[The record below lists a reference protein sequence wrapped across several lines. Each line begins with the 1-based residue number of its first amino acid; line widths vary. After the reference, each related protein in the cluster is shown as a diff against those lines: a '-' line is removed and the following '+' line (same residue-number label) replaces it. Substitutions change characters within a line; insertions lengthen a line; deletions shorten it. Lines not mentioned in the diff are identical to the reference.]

1 MSTRLIDLVEHLPA
15 ARVVLVGDYMV
26 DRYLYGNAER
36 LSPEAPVPVLHFQKE
51 ELRLGGAGS
60 VAANLAALGA
70 HVLAVGVIGLDETG
84 QQLSALLRDVA
95 ADPTGLVELARPTTC
110 KMRLVGSAQHRHPQ
124 QMIRLDFEEA
134 RPVDAA
140 AGRSVGGIRDRR
152 DGRG

>member
-1 MSTRLIDLVEHLPA
+1 MATRLIELIENLPPS
-15 ARVVLVGDYMV
+15 RVLLVGDLMV

-70 HVLAVGVIGLDETG
+70 KVTTVGVIGTDETG
-84 QQLSALLRDVA
+84 RQLKKLLHDIG
-95 ADPTGLVELARPTTC
+95 ADSSGLIQCDRPTTC

-124 QMIRLDFEEA
+124 QMIRLDFEQPA
-134 RPVDAA
+134 PVDSATA
-140 AGRSVGGIRDRR
+140 D
-152 DGRG
+152 